1 MFHYLL
7 FFMEDDCIVAE
18 KENYEV
24 LKTEVAHIKERL
36 KEQAEDRKIML
47 ETQKTT
53 SESLIRLTTVVEN
66 QEKNLV
72 ETKNLF
78 TTEIAGLR
86 NEFQQVNQSQ
96 TKWLQS
102 LLEGTFGK
110 TLKILVLII
119 LILLGAEIAG
129 VDITKLANL

>member
-1 MFHYLL
+1 
-7 FFMEDDCIVAE
+7 MEDDCIVAE
-18 KENYEV
+18 NENYQV

-66 QEKNLV
+66 QEKTLA
-72 ETKNLF
+72 ETKDLF
-78 TTEIAGLR
+78 STEIAGLR

-96 TKWLQS
+96 TKWLQN

-129 VDITKLANL
+129 IDITKLANL

>member
-1 MFHYLL
+1 M
-7 FFMEDDCIVAE
+7 AE

-47 ETQKTT
+47 KTQKTT

>member
-1 MFHYLL
+1 
-7 FFMEDDCIVAE
+7 MEDDCIVAE

-47 ETQKTT
+47 KTQKTT

>member
-1 MFHYLL
+1 MSHHLL

-96 TKWLQS
+96 TKWLQN

-119 LILLGAEIAG
+119 LLLLGAEIAG